1 MFKSLEELN
10 TLDFNT
16 LKQNE
21 NSIKNIPDGA
31 IEIYNLNDTYFSYK
45 LQVNDQKLR
54 SYHRSN
60 GVTKTLVY
68 NPSRNSYSEVM
79 NVINGALII
88 CDLINSAYFRHF
100 FSQDLLISGIQIF
113 PLSSTEGENVQ
124 RVINISGSTFY
135 PLAISL
141 MMPLFM
147 YTIILEKDVNLF

>member
-1 MFKSLEELN
+1 LN
-10 TLDFNT
+10 TYDFNR
-16 LKQNE
+16 LKE
-21 NSIKNIPDGA
+21 SEDSIKNIPDGA
-31 IEIYNLNDTYFSYK
+31 VEIYNLNDTRFSYK

-68 NPSRNSYSEVM
+68 NPSRNSFSEVM

-88 CDLINSAYFRHF
+88 SDLMNRAYFRHF
-100 FSQDLLISGIQIF
+100 FSQDLLISSVQIF

-147 YTIILEKDVNLF
+147 YTIILEKDVKSSKILG